1 MKKQNPTIKHMESEV
16 ENTQCNIGSPSA
28 HWERY
33 FKVQTSQR
41 PEIIIHCQK
50 THSTC
55 KFSILTQR

>member
-1 MKKQNPTIKHMESEV
+1 MNKQNPTIKHMESEV

-28 HWERY
+28 SAHWERY

-50 THSTC
+50 HTALANSA
-55 KFSILTQR
+55 F